1 MRVSPSGNKEYSGA
15 AHAVGA
21 GGCVTCG
28 ARGLMLLFSSFSL
41 WSADRPPSIALL
53 ARRTTVRPKPL
64 SPRCAKEETREV
76 DSSSVSCEGHLE
88 PGAMVRTTL

>member
-1 MRVSPSGNKEYSGA
+1 
-15 AHAVGA
+15 
-21 GGCVTCG
+21 
-28 ARGLMLLFSSFSL
+28 MLLFSSFSL

-64 SPRCAKEETREV
+64 SRTGAKEETREF
-76 DSSSVSCEGHLE
+76 DSSSDSCEGYLE